1 MTHTDIMDDATHYL
15 LRRGVAEII
24 GEAELVEWLAG
35 GRTLRLKQGFDPSRP
50 NLHLGHAVGL
60 RKLRQFQERGHRVV
74 LVVGDWTAQ
83 IGDPSG
89 RDKSRQRL
97 LPGEVKRNA
106 QTYMEQFFRIVDEGK
121 TEVRWQ
127 SEWYGS
133 FSLSDVFEL
142 TARFTLADML
152 AHETFRTRFENQQP
166 LSLMEL
172 MYPLL
177 QAHDSIAIDAD
188 VEFGG
193 TDQKFNILAGRQLQG
208 MLGQR
213 PQAVLLV
220 PLIAGTDGRK
230 MSKSFGNT
238 VDVIDP
244 PAEMYGKLMSVS
256 DDMLPL
262 YLETLTDIPD
272 RELTSLQLHMQLG
285 QVNPRDVKMR
295 LAREVIGML
304 HGAAAAQAAEEEFV
318 RVFQRRDLPAD
329 MATASIAPG
338 ATVVDFLVASGMAA
352 SKNEARRLIQQGGVT
367 IDGAKLTDGAAPA
380 TPGVWRVGPRR
391 FIRAI

>member
-1 MTHTDIMDDATHYL
+1 MTHVQMDDATHNL

-24 GEAELVEWLAG
+24 GEPELVAWLTS

-60 RKLRQFQERGHRVV
+60 RKLRQFQDRGHRVV
-74 LVVGDWTAQ
+74 LIVGDWTAQ

-89 RDKSRQRL
+89 RDQSRPRL
-97 LPGEVKRNA
+97 SADEVRRNA
-106 QTYMEQFFRIVDEGK
+106 ETYMEQFFRIVDANK
-121 TEVRWQ
+121 TEVRRQ

-152 AHETFRTRFENQQP
+152 AHETFRHRFENQQP

-177 QAHDSIAIDAD
+177 QAYDSVAVNAD

-193 TDQKFNILAGRQLQG
+193 TDQKFNILAGRQLQE

-213 PQAVLLV
+213 PQAVVLV
-220 PLIAGTDGRK
+220 PLIAGADGRK

-238 VDVIDP
+238 IDVIDAP
-244 PAEMYGKLMSVS
+244 TDMYGKLMSMS
-256 DDMLPL
+256 DDMLPI
-262 YLETLTDIPD
+262 YFETLTDVPE
-272 RELTSLQLHMQLG
+272 RELTSMQLAMQLG
-285 QVNPRDVKMR
+285 QLNPRDAKMR
-295 LAREVIGML
+295 LAREVVAMV
-304 HGAAAAQAAEEEFV
+304 HGAAAAQAAEEAFV
-318 RVFQRRDLPAD
+318 RVFQRRDLPVD
-329 MATASIAPG
+329 MPSAAIAPG
-338 ATVVDFLVASGMAA
+338 ATVVDFLVSSGLAA
-352 SKNEARRLIQQGGVT
+352 SRSAARRLVQQGGVT
-367 IDGAKLTDGAAPA
+367 IDGVRVHDGGGAAV
-380 TPGVWRVGPRR
+380 PGVWRVGPRR
-391 FIRAI
+391 FIRAT